1 MCQQITVTLQVA
13 LLVPAVAVIFA
24 VPAATAVTLPVL
36 STVATDVLSEDHTTV
51 SVEPDGVT
59 VAIKVSSNPSAKA
72 RLFVLRVMPVAGL
85 GAETILTVA
94 LLLVK
99 SSNFIKISGK
109 PISSR
114 LPTPTLSSSL
124 NTDSPKAAPSLT
136 LNFAVSSIPSKVIS
150 ASEDSLS

>member
-51 SVEPDGVT
+51 SVESDGVT

-85 GAETILTVA
+85 GAAVTVTVA
-94 LLLVK
+94 PLNVTA
-99 SSNFIKISGK
+99 I
-109 PISSR
+109 
-114 LPTPTLSSSL
+114 LS
-124 NTDSPKAAPSLT
+124 
-136 LNFAVSSIPSKVIS
+136 
-150 ASEDSLS
+150 